1 MGKTSTSLNINEEL
15 WKKAKIE
22 AIKRGITVT
31 ELFEK
36 ALIKEIEK
44 KTSG

>member
-1 MGKTSTSLNINEEL
+1 MMVKTSTSININKEL

-36 ALIKEIEK
+36 ALEKEIED
-44 KTSG
+44 KTL

>member
-1 MGKTSTSLNINEEL
+1 MMVKTSTSININEEL

-36 ALIKEIEK
+36 ALEKEIED
-44 KTSG
+44 KTL

>member
-1 MGKTSTSLNINEEL
+1 VGKTSTSININEDL

-36 ALIKEIEK
+36 ALEKEIED
-44 KTSG
+44 KTL

>member
-1 MGKTSTSLNINEEL
+1 MGKTSTSININEDL

-36 ALIKEIEK
+36 ALAKEVEEHQ
-44 KTSG
+44 